1 MAHTKF
7 KSLTNSSLR
16 RAAINIPRIL
26 LSNFPELSRP
36 AKPLLLQSQYH
47 QFTFHSWC
55 KIVLLEV
62 SHGLGKKLNSF
73 SWLNYILDNLEDDAT
88 NVKFQKGYE
97 EWKQL
102 AKWLPF
108 LCSSS
113 LAIHYTKLEPFARAR
128 ARSLSNLAPPP
139 AWRRGAAARRGKLL
153 LSDEEKKNFPGACQ
167 NPLAAMLLLGKVRW
181 LERIVGDWRED
192 RRPSTSEPGF
202 VPNDCKWIL
211 RLTGE
216 A

>member
-128 ARSLSNLAPPP
+128 TFAQQPSA

-153 LSDEEKKNFPGACQ
+153 LSDEEKKTSPALAKI
-167 NPLAAMLLLGKVRW
+167 PLL
-181 LERIVGDWRED
+181 
-192 RRPSTSEPGF
+192 P
-202 VPNDCKWIL
+202 CYC
-211 RLTGE
+211 
-216 A
+216 

>member
-1 MAHTKF
+1 MAWE
-7 KSLTNSSLR
+7 R
-16 RAAINIPRIL
+16 
-26 LSNFPELSRP
+26 
-36 AKPLLLQSQYH
+36 
-47 QFTFHSWC
+47 SW
-55 KIVLLEV
+55 IASV
-62 SHGLGKKLNSF
+62 G
-73 SWLNYILDNLEDDAT
+73 WTILDNLEDDAT

-113 LAIHYTKLEPFARAR
+113 LAIHYILSLNHSRAR
-128 ARSLSNLAPPP
+128 ARTFAQQPSA

-167 NPLAAMLLLGKVRW
+167 NPLAAMLLLGKVREW

>member
-128 ARSLSNLAPPP
+128 ARSLSNLAPP
-139 AWRRGAAARRGKLL
+139 GGEARRQDEANCCCRMKKKKTSPALAKIPLL
-153 LSDEEKKNFPGACQ
+153 PCY
-167 NPLAAMLLLGKVRW
+167 
-181 LERIVGDWRED
+181 
-192 RRPSTSEPGF
+192 
-202 VPNDCKWIL
+202 C
-211 RLTGE
+211 
-216 A
+216 